1 MMEVVSEPGD
11 GNESFEE
18 RVRAMAREVTR
29 SVERLA
35 ELDVE
40 GIARAMGVD
49 AERAREL
56 ADTAGRWFSAH
67 ADTVADEVVSG
78 IARHQPEPADSR
90 TRRGAGPHPL
100 DVPTED
106 QGLALSALDSGRW
119 TVAPGSAEIEA
130 HGDGRAPSNA
140 LGLVGELRARDWIDA
155 AGGVTLVG
163 RSALR
168 RWLDAADGDS
178 P

>member
-1 MMEVVSEPGD
+1 VSEPGE

-40 GIARAMGVD
+40 GIARAIGVD

-56 ADTAGRWFSAH
+56 ADNAGRWFSAH
-67 ADTVADEVVSG
+67 ADTMADDVASG
-78 IARHQPEPADSR
+78 FARQQPARADSP

-119 TVAPGSAEIEA
+119 TVAPGSAVIAA
-130 HGDGRAPSNA
+130 HGEGPVPSNA

-168 RWLDAADGDS
+168 RWLEAAEAE
-178 P
+178 

>member
-1 MMEVVSEPGD
+1 MMDVMSEPGD

-18 RVRAMAREVTR
+18 KVRAMAREVTR

-40 GIARAMGVD
+40 GIAKAIGVD

-56 ADTAGRWFSAH
+56 ADSAGRWFSAH
-67 ADTVADEVVSG
+67 AETMADDVAAA
-78 IARHQPEPADSR
+78 ARRQPGPAPSQA
-90 TRRGAGPHPL
+90 RRGAGPHPL

-106 QGLALSALDSGRW
+106 QGVALSALDSGRW
-119 TVAPGSAEIEA
+119 TVAPGSAVIEA
-130 HGDGRAPSNA
+130 HGEGPAPSDA
-140 LGLVGELRARDWIDA
+140 GLVGELRARDWIDA

-168 RWLDAADGDS
+168 RWLDATSAE
-178 P
+178 